1 MSNNTVTTDNKNI
14 SLSQLKLPT
23 VSQQGLKALEM
34 INAEDVQFS
43 KLESILSSDPMLMG
57 ILIKYANSP
66 IYRKHVETTNI
77 RQAINLLGF
86 SIVKSSVLICTM
98 RSYSNPINEAKEMLW
113 KKSMNLSIMA
123 KLIASNL
130 SRKLADEVEL
140 TAMMSEIGGFV
151 LSSNFPEEYDAVVL
165 QSKEKDIPLIDAEY
179 EYFGVERTEVTS
191 FTLEKLRLPQTT
203 IDALDS
209 YLKKEVPYRCVR
221 NNDKQLAILIL
232 ASIIIENEPNI
243 DVIQDEDL
251 YTTLLERLE
260 LSNLN
265 LEKLLENY
273 EEGLSEGQSL

>member
-1 MSNNTVTTDNKNI
+1 MSNNAVTTNKKNI

-23 VSQQGLKALEM
+23 VSQHGLKALEM
-34 INAEDVQFS
+34 INTEDVQFS

-66 IYRKHVETTNI
+66 IYRKHIETTNI

-86 SIVKSSVLICTM
+86 SIVKSSILICTM
-98 RSYSNPINEAKEMLW
+98 RSYCEPVNEAKEMLW
-113 KKSMNLSIMA
+113 KSSMHLSIMA
-123 KLIASNL
+123 KLLASNI

-151 LSSNFPEEYDAVVL
+151 LSSNFPDEYDAIVL
-165 QSKEKDIPLIDAEY
+165 QSKEKNIALFDAEY
-179 EYFGVERTEVTS
+179 EYFGLERAEVTS
-191 FTLEKLRLPQTT
+191 FTLKKLRLPQTT
-203 IDALDS
+203 MDALDG
-209 YLKKEVPYRCVR
+209 YLKKEVPYRCDR
-221 NNDKQLAILIL
+221 NNDKQLAVLIL

-243 DVIQDEDL
+243 DIIQDDDL
-251 YTTLLERLE
+251 YNMLLERLE

-273 EEGLSEGQSL
+273 EEVLLEGQFL